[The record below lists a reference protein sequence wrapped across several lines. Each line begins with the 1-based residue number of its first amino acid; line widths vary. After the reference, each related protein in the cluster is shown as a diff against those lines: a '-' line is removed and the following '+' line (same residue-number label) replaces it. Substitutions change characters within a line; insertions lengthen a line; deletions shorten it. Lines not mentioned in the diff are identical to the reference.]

1 MNTDIR
7 TVVFALIVCVL
18 LVWRIRR
25 GFKNGVMKEIVNIL
39 SAAVSLICV
48 VLIFLTISSVI
59 ERTISMLVVCVVGL
73 ILLGVLFKVCSLIF
87 KPLLAISNVS
97 VIGGINKLLGAVLGI
112 AEAGAAAYL
121 LYRICL
127 SMGIVLIRYSM

>member
-1 MNTDIR
+1 MNTDTR
-7 TVVFALIVCVL
+7 TVAFVLIVCVL

-127 SMGIVLIRYSM
+127 GMGIVLIRYPM

>member
-7 TVVFALIVCVL
+7 TVVFALIVCMM
-18 LVWRIRR
+18 LVWRIQR

-59 ERTISMLVVCVVGL
+59 ERTISVLVVCVFGL

-121 LYRICL
+121 LYRFCL
-127 SMGIVLIRYSM
+127 GMGIVLIRYPM